1 MEVSGLGGDALKVCC
16 GNEWVLEGR
25 GPLLE
30 NEVVDLL
37 VLSAQNT
44 WVYAQVCFHGE
55 PER

>member
-1 MEVSGLGGDALKVCC
+1 MEASGLGGAALKVGC
-16 GNEWVLEGR
+16 GNECVPEGR

-44 WVYAQVCFHGE
+44 RVCAQVCFHG
-55 PER
+55 

>member
-55 PER
+55 LER